1 MSSPFIY
8 FIPQQLQIVWQY
20 SATDSGT
27 ALMPLMV
34 ASPLFAILA
43 AIVLPKVGIH
53 PFWPM
58 VGGGALQVLGC
69 GILLYTTLTP
79 EKATAAMYVG
89 QGLLGA
95 GLGINVNCATILA
108 AMIVPKPQLGI
119 AVSVLNQIRLIGGT
133 VGVAVA

>member
-20 SATDSGT
+20 SATNSGT
-27 ALMPLMV
+27 ALLPLMIS
-34 ASPLFAILA
+34 SPVFAILA
-43 AIVLPKVGIH
+43 AIILPKVGIH

-58 VGGGALQVLGC
+58 VGGGALQILGC
-69 GILLYTTLTP
+69 GILLYTTLTTS
-79 EKATAAMYVG
+79 KAMAAMYAG
-89 QGLLGA
+89 QAIMGA
-95 GLGINVNCATILA
+95 GLGINVNCATLLA